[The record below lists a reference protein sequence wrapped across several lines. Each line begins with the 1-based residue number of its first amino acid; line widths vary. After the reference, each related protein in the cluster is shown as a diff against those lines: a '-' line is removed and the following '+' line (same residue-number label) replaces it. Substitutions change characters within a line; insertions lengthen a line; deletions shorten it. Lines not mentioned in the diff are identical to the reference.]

1 MYYFL
6 KKEDFQ
12 LERYDFDIDISPRLT
27 KKEQEILNLF
37 LTCFD
42 LEKEYSEFVYN
53 FKPLNLTIEKL
64 KKHIY
69 SMKKKVISIY
79 IYEGEKELTSLY
91 FNLFDIVVFQENK
104 VIYKLSEELRL
115 AHNYGNFFNR
125 FNILAILKFKSIYS
139 YSLFKLLIKNISPK
153 KKFEFELNL
162 IDLKKILNIPEDK
175 YKRFYDFEAKVLK
188 PVLKDLE
195 SFIPHTYIE
204 KIKSKKGKGSKITA
218 IKFHAINPFHIEVS
232 KDANLLLKEFADHI
246 EDFSIAYENVYSY
259 RKTNSLS
266 ETRNYILQNLETI
279 FSIKKNE
286 SWIP

>member
-6 KKEDFQ
+6 KKEDFHI
-12 LERYDFDIDISPRLT
+12 EKYDFDIDISPRLT

-42 LEKEYSEFVYN
+42 LEKEYSEFVFN
-53 FKPLNLTIEKL
+53 FKPLNLTIKEF

-69 SMKKKVISIY
+69 SMNKKVISVS

-91 FNLFDIVVFQENK
+91 FNLFDIVVFQEDK

-125 FNILAILKFKSIYS
+125 FNILAILRFKSIYS
-139 YSLFKLLIKNISPK
+139 YNLFKLFLKNISPK
-153 KKFEFELNL
+153 KEFEFELNL
-162 IDLKKILNIPEDK
+162 FDLKKILNIPENK

-188 PVLKDLE
+188 PILKDLE
-195 SFIPHTYIE
+195 LFTPHIYIE
-204 KIKSKKGKGSKITA
+204 KIKSQKGKGSKITG

-232 KDANLLLKEFADHI
+232 KDTNLLLKEFTGYI

-259 RKTNSLS
+259 RKTHSLLD
-266 ETRNYILQNLETI
+266 TRNYILQNIDTV
-279 FSIKKNE
+279 FSIKKK
-286 SWIP
+286 